1 MSSYDPFAEV
11 LGTLKDSAGRIDRAV
26 LAIQE
31 AEAEHTVWRTRRNAR
46 MLTLLRA
53 VEIFAGES
61 ACPVCGSPPKWK
73 LETGKPP
80 KDKQR
85 QDLHDDK
92 CELSIAIDH
101 FEHCL
106 RAPGIW

>member
-1 MSSYDPFAEV
+1 MKSYDPSRDAAERV
-11 LGTLKDSAGRIDRAV
+11 GELCRAIEDTL
-26 LAIQE
+26 QE
-31 AEAEHTVWRTRRNAR
+31 ARETEAQHTVWRTNRNQR

-53 VEIFAGES
+53 IEIFAGVN
-61 ACPVCGSPPKWK
+61 ACPVCGSPPKWNPDK
-73 LETGKPP
+73 LP

-106 RAPGIW
+106 KTPGIW

>member
-1 MSSYDPFAEV
+1 MNPHDAAERV
-11 LGTLKDSAGRIDRAV
+11 EEFCQSIRDTLQAV
-26 LAIQE
+26 QKTEIQ
-31 AEAEHTVWRTRRNAR
+31 HTTWRTRRNER

-53 VEIFAGES
+53 IEIFTGNG
-61 ACPVCGSPPKWK
+61 ACPVCGSPSKWNP
-73 LETGKPP
+73 EKPP

-106 RAPGIW
+106 KAPGIW

>member
-1 MSSYDPFAEV
+1 LEALV
-11 LGTLKDSAGRIDRAV
+11 DSADRIGQTV

-31 AEAEHTVWRTRRNAR
+31 TEARWAEVRTRRNAR

-53 VEIFAGES
+53 VEMFAGQG
-61 ACPVCGSPPKWK
+61 ACPVCGSPPKWSPD
-73 LETGKPP
+73 KPP